1 MLSIQVDTSNLELD
15 IHNINLSFLQAFWN
29 EVSYYV
35 RLLIDAVRLLDTLKY
50 VIFSSFSLRK
60 QC

>member
-15 IHNINLSFLQAFWN
+15 IHNNNLSFLQAFWN

-35 RLLIDAVRLLDTLKY
+35 RLLIDAVTY
-50 VIFSSFSLRK
+50 G
-60 QC
+60 C

>member
-35 RLLIDAVRLLDTLKY
+35 RLLIDAVRLLDTLY
-50 VIFSSFSLRK
+50 LRK
-60 QC
+60 KGS

>member
-15 IHNINLSFLQAFWN
+15 NLSFLQAFWN

-35 RLLIDAVRLLDTLKY
+35 RLLIDAVRLLDNLY
-50 VIFSSFSLRK
+50 YLRK
-60 QC
+60 KGS